1 MGQTRRQHRA
11 EISEL
16 LQILQNHD
24 DPLDPRDV
32 FACRIADLL
41 MHPDDDGGDDTYARE
56 GIKLYLE
63 AWRDCSPESES
74 DRTMFELKQQWLTK
88 RQEMLAE
95 MSPLPADRSALGPD
109 YYFERM
115 ILEEQSWGFE
125 TPRRSVGSTENSSR
139 RSTGST
145 EDSTRRNRGSTES
158 SPRRY
163 TGSTQDWP
171 HRNTESTEDSP
182 RRHTRAAE

>member
-1 MGQTRRQHRA
+1 MGQRRRQHRA

-16 LQILQNHD
+16 LQILQNHH

-32 FACRIADLL
+32 FAFRIVDLL

-63 AWRDCSPESES
+63 EWRDCLPESES

-95 MSPLPADRSALGPD
+95 MSPLPADRSALGPN

-115 ILEEQSWGFE
+115 VLEEQS
-125 TPRRSVGSTENSSR
+125 
-139 RSTGST
+139 
-145 EDSTRRNRGSTES
+145 
-158 SPRRY
+158 
-163 TGSTQDWP
+163 
-171 HRNTESTEDSP
+171 
-182 RRHTRAAE
+182 